1 MPAAVK
7 EEVFELT
14 RDIIT
19 TETDITV
26 ASTEGRT
33 MQTIWEY
40 LVPTGISLVFKPEDH
55 FAAYLART
63 GPTEIRVDTLLDI
76 VISDSS
82 RQAARA
88 LLNQIRYDKARG
100 SASTFLA
107 FQDKDYYNYL
117 DILPGDAV
125 IAREGE
131 RVQIRGNAV
140 DETVDA
146 SICFFSLTCHRI
158 RHTLFD

>member
-7 EEVFELT
+7 EETFELT
-14 RDIIT
+14 RDVIT

-33 MQTIWEY
+33 MQTMWEY
-40 LVPTGISLVFKPEDH
+40 LIPTSISLVFKSVDH
-55 FAAYLART
+55 FAAYLAKA
-63 GPTEIRVDTLLDI
+63 GPTEIRVDALLDI
-76 VISDSS
+76 VIVDSS
-82 RQAARA
+82 RQSSRT
-88 LLNQIRYDKARG
+88 LLNQIRYDRARG
-100 SASTFLA
+100 SATTYLA

-117 DILPGDAV
+117 DILPGEEV

-131 RVQIRGNAV
+131 RIQIRGNAV
-140 DETVDA
+140 NETVDA
-146 SICFFSLTCHRI
+146 SICYFSLTCHRI